1 MAAPSAPDAP
11 RPADLDTGTLSL
23 LAGFA
28 AADLVQAALAREGFG
43 DLRFS
48 HGYVFQQLVA
58 ADPTV
63 GDPTVGD
70 LAAAL
75 GMTQQGAS
83 KAVAEL
89 EGLGYTE
96 RVPDPRDARV
106 RRVRLTPRGRAA
118 VEAARRARADLED
131 RLARRWG
138 AGRLA
143 EVREL
148 LAGLL
153 EETGGADAVRRRQV
167 LPPR

>member
-58 ADPTV
+58 A
-63 GDPTVGD
+63 DPTVGD